1 MKKTKEHFM
10 EMQEQNTDVAQENQ
24 RIYCKGCE
32 ADVTKTM
39 YCHCGDFDLN
49 KKEIIIK

>member
-24 RIYCKGCE
+24 RTQFEIEETLRNTE
-32 ADVTKTM
+32 AR
-39 YCHCGDFDLN
+39 
-49 KKEIIIK
+49 KKEEINRNNN